1 MSTTTDYLNEIIR
14 EMAEECTT
22 YWQEPFPH
30 KLDGA
35 ITRLI
40 TIYLSAS
47 DDERLLFFDLAGTRF
62 SDYLLAF
69 AERMA
74 FIGVREKSGK
84 RLLEGLIA
92 LIIEDGRGGDIR
104 SNIMRMAPL
113 YDASDKI
120 GVDSDNLFRT
130 ASSYSNNEVAEL
142 IRTFPERPPGNK
154 SLRAMGYK
162 EVDSPDGFRY
172 EQIPWTEM

>member
-1 MSTTTDYLNEIIR
+1 MSTTDDLNGIIR

-30 KLDGA
+30 KLDDA

-40 TIYLSAS
+40 TFYLSVS
-47 DDERLLFFDLAGTRF
+47 DDERLLFTDLAGTRF
-62 SDYLLAF
+62 SVYLLAF

-74 FIGVREKSGK
+74 SIGRREKSSK

-104 SNIMRMAPL
+104 DNIIRMAPL
-113 YDASDKI
+113 YDASEKI
-120 GVDSDNLFRT
+120 GVDPDNLFRT
-130 ASSYSNNEVAEL
+130 ASSYSNNEAAEL
-142 IRTFPERPPGNK
+142 IKAFPERLPGHK

-162 EVDSPDGFRY
+162 EVGSPDGFRY